1 MCVYETVVSEK
12 ACGICSDALQANL
25 DDSLLPAWMPLSDYC
40 WENVFSPSVTPSLA
54 RFQRLSRD
62 EQLLKLVYFYYT
74 NRPALAWDRKK
85 PVYWPDEP
93 MQVLQSKTFSSFLFN
108 QGSSALVILKTTLF
122 FFFRNSS
129 AGSRHGTCSQPNL
142 WKFQWSHGG
151 LHKQALSLR
160 MTLGWEMHL
169 IISFLWLSL
178 SVVIIL
184 PNSAQ
189 MFHLN
194 RLSICLS
201 H

>member
-108 QGSSALVILKTTLF
+108 QGSSALVLLKTTLF
-122 FFFRNSS
+122 FF
-129 AGSRHGTCSQPNL
+129 L
-142 WKFQWSHGG
+142 
-151 LHKQALSLR
+151 
-160 MTLGWEMHL
+160 E
-169 IISFLWLSL
+169 
-178 SVVIIL
+178 IL
-184 PNSAQ
+184 PPEVGTGPAPSQTCGNFSGA
-189 MFHLN
+189 MVGCTSKLYHWGW
-194 RLSICLS
+194 